1 MKFPFNPSVLHV
13 RPKRTAS
20 GQFKFLGKVQ
30 VARVRFSATAL
41 QIPALWPTGAG
52 ELSGADPRAGPFW
65 SEPVLRTRAFR
76 LRTDWSDRTDRTNG
90 ERPKFKKADPFTLEV
105 VPLRQ
110 ILRTPITRV
119 SRKVSRLSPSEVQ
132 TMHFVLCHSEV
143 FTTLLY

>member
-1 MKFPFNPSVLHV
+1 MKFPFNPSVLHG

-30 VARVRFSATAL
+30 GARVRLPATAL

-52 ELSGADPRAGPFW
+52 ELSGSDPQAGPFW
-65 SEPVLRTRAFR
+65 PEPVLISRTFR
-76 LRTDWSDRTDRTNG
+76 LRIDRSESPDRTNG

-105 VPLRQ
+105 VSLRQ